1 MDETAPYALTGAVF
15 ATERA
20 AIEEAHDALH
30 YSAGNFYVN
39 DKPTGAV
46 VGQQPFGGSRASG
59 TNDKAGSMWNLIRWV
74 SPRTVKET
82 FVPPTDYR
90 YPFLAPDSQQGRG
103 ADMLVRV
110 LDGVDAFLDR
120 LGSVSFLPLALA
132 IGCHLLKM
140 ACTSRAWRNVLAAAY
155 PEERVPWIS
164 IYGAYLA
171 GVGINAIIPAR
182 AGDAV
187 RIVLAH
193 RAIPGSTYTTVVSST
208 LVLSFFDIFAATTL
222 LTWAATTG
230 QLPGLDVLPR
240 LQSFDFAWLFS
251 RPLLFDLALAGV
263 LVAIGVLAIWIAGHV
278 ADFRAR
284 IAQAFRVLSPPTRYL
299 RRVVTWQAAD
309 WSLRLLTIWFLLAA
323 FHIPQTLE
331 NAGLVQVSTSVAT
344 LLPITPAGVGTEQ
357 AFLLYVLNGVAS
369 AAVLLAFS
377 VGAKLTLTV
386 TNVVAGFTAI
396 ALTLRTVR
404 YKRALELPEE
414 ATEG

>member
-1 MDETAPYALTGAVF
+1 
-15 ATERA
+15 
-20 AIEEAHDALH
+20 
-30 YSAGNFYVN
+30 
-39 DKPTGAV
+39 
-46 VGQQPFGGSRASG
+46 
-59 TNDKAGSMWNLIRWV
+59 
-74 SPRTVKET
+74 
-82 FVPPTDYR
+82 
-90 YPFLAPDSQQGRG
+90 
-103 ADMLVRV
+103 MLVRV
-110 LDGVDAFLDR
+110 LDGVDAFLDQ
-120 LGSVSFLPLALA
+120 LGSVSFVPLAMA

-171 GVGINAIIPAR
+171 GVGINAIVPAR

-208 LVLSFFDIFAATTL
+208 LVLSIFDLVAASAL
-222 LTWAATTG
+222 LTWAVTLG
-230 QLPGLDVLPR
+230 ELPGLDVLPR
-240 LQSFDFAWLFS
+240 LRSFDFAWLFA
-251 RPLLFDLALAGV
+251 RPLLFELVVAG
-263 LVAIGVLAIWIAGHV
+263 LIVAIGVMVIWASGHV
-278 ADFRAR
+278 AHFRER
-284 IAQAFRVLSPPTRYL
+284 VAQAFAVMSPPTRYL
-299 RRVVTWQAAD
+299 GRVAVWQAAD

-323 FHIPQTLE
+323 FHIPQTLQ

-357 AFLLYVLNGVAS
+357 AFLLYVLSGVAP

-377 VGAKLTLTV
+377 VGAKLTLTI

-404 YKRALELPEE
+404 FRRALEPMKTAE
-414 ATEG
+414 TPD